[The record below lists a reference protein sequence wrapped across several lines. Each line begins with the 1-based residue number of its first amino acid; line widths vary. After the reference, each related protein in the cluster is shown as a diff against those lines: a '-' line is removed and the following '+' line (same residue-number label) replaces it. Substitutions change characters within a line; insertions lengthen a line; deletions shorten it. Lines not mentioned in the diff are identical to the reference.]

1 MDEDKEIDI
10 LEIDETDKNIIEII
24 NEDART
30 PYRQISRELDISVGT
45 VHNRV
50 DKLLK
55 TGVIKKFAPIINH
68 KKLGYDLTSIIGV
81 KVKAGK
87 LQDWGEKESYNR
99 HVLSIYDVTGE
110 YDALLI
116 AKFRNTEE
124 LDQFVKELLKEP
136 HVERTYTQTVLNTV
150 KEEPCSIHMI

>member
-1 MDEDKEIDI
+1 MSDDNNENVIM
-10 LEIDETDKNIIEII
+10 IDETDKKIIEMI

-55 TGVIKKFAPIINH
+55 TGIIKKFAPIIDH

-81 KVKAGK
+81 KVKAGQF
-87 LQDWGEKESYNR
+87 QDWGEKESFDK

-110 YDALLI
+110 YDAFLI
-116 AKFRNTEE
+116 AKFKNTDE
-124 LDQFVKELLKEP
+124 LDKFVKELLKEP
-136 HVERTYTQTVLNTV
+136 HVERTYTQTVLNVV
-150 KEEPCSIHMI
+150 KEEPCSIYML

>member
-1 MDEDKEIDI
+1 MANDNKENIVI
-10 LEIDETDKNIIEII
+10 IDETDRNIIEMI

-55 TGVIKKFAPIINH
+55 AGIIKKFAPIIDH

-81 KVKAGK
+81 KVKAGQF
-87 LQDWGEKESYNR
+87 QDWEENESFDK

-110 YDALLI
+110 YDAFLI
-116 AKFRNTEE
+116 AKFKNTDE
-124 LDQFVKELLKEP
+124 LDKFVKNLLKEP
-136 HVERTYTQTVLNTV
+136 HVERTYTQTVLNVV
-150 KEEPCSIHMI
+150 KEEPCSIFML

>member
-1 MDEDKEIDI
+1 MSDNNKKNLITIDK
-10 LEIDETDKNIIEII
+10 TDKNIIEMI

-30 PYRQISRELDISVGT
+30 PYRQISRELGISVGT

-55 TGVIKKFAPIINH
+55 TGIIKKFAPIIDH

-81 KVKAGK
+81 KVKAGQF
-87 LQDWGEKESYNR
+87 QDWAEKKSFNK

-110 YDALLI
+110 YDAFLI
-116 AKFRNTEE
+116 AKFKNTDE
-124 LDQFVKELLKEP
+124 LNKFVKDLLKEP
-136 HVERTYTQTVLNTV
+136 HVERTYTQTVLNVV
-150 KEEPCSIHMI
+150 KEEPCSIHML